1 MTSTAQASSAADSGH
16 LRAYIHRVNAAE
28 TLSREEELEL
38 FERYRTLGDARAKS
52 KLIGAHL
59 RYVVAIALKY
69 RRYRVPLDDLVAEGN
84 LGLAYAI
91 SKFDPARGTRF
102 VTYASY
108 WVRAHILN
116 HIIRSFS
123 MVGVGSG
130 ALRSKLFFKLRRER
144 ARLRNLVTD
153 EEQAMKKLAERVGL
167 PESKVVSMVRRLEA
181 RDVSLDATFSD
192 ESTAT
197 LLDTLVSPS
206 ASQEHELAGQQS
218 QLEMKRVVDE
228 ALRGLDER
236 ERYIAE
242 HRLMAHSDDELS
254 LAEIGRRLGV
264 SRERARQ
271 LENRAKKKLKLCIEE
286 LSRSRGAFLIDVLAA

>member
-1 MTSTAQASSAADSGH
+1 MTSTAQASSSADSGH

-38 FERYRTLGDARAKS
+38 FEQYRTREDARAKARLL
-52 KLIGAHL
+52 KAHL

-69 RRYRVPLDDLVAEGN
+69 RRYRVPLDELVAEGN
-84 LGLAYAI
+84 LGVAYAL

-144 ARLRNLVTD
+144 ARLRNLVAD

-167 PESKVVSMVRRLEA
+167 PEAKVVSMVRRLES

-197 LLDTLVSPS
+197 LLDTLVAPG
-206 ASQEHELAGQQS
+206 ASQEHELAGFEGQA
-218 QLEMKRVVDE
+218 EMKRVVDD
-228 ALRGLDER
+228 ALARLDER
-236 ERYIAE
+236 ERFIAE
-242 HRLMAHSDDELS
+242 HRLMAHGDDELS

-271 LENRAKKKLKLCIEE
+271 LENRAKKKLRARIEE
-286 LSRSRGAFLIDVLAA
+286 ISQARGDRIEDVLAA